1 VGKKPK
7 HRKFQS
13 PKKSPVVAWE
23 PEPRKVPRA
32 AITIGSHHHLRPSW
46 RVASIELVGPYGWHS
61 ISGETLLYVREKLA
75 HFETM
80 TWSEILVTGKKRN
93 HSIKVSAITAAARER
108 LEAIGLAL
116 DEVVS
121 LRLAGKE
128 RVFGYLDNGV
138 LVLLWWDPNH
148 QVCPSTLD

>member
-1 VGKKPK
+1 MVL
-7 HRKFQS
+7 
-13 PKKSPVVAWE
+13 E
-23 PEPRKVPRA
+23 PDPRKVPRA
-32 AITIGSHHHLRPSW
+32 IAPYSYHHLRPSW
-46 RVASIELVGPYGWHS
+46 RVASMELVNPYGWHKVDA
-61 ISGETLLYVREKLA
+61 ETLLSIRGKLA

-93 HSIKVSAITAAARER
+93 HSINVSAITPEARQR
-108 LEAIGLAL
+108 LEAIGLGL

-121 LRLAGKE
+121 LRLSGAE

-148 QVCPSTLD
+148 QVCPTKD